1 MAPSIHEKTPR
12 RRTRGVIGLDPL
24 TAGLA
29 ALGRQRSEALGRADR
44 DPRPHRLVDDFD
56 PRPIVGT
63 ARDREGW
70 HLLDLRKRFT
80 TRTAM
85 LASIER
91 VARIESSH
99 LPVGRVNSNADS

>member
-1 MAPSIHEKTPR
+1 MAAE
-12 RRTRGVIGLDPL
+12 
-24 TAGLA
+24 LA
-29 ALGRQRSEALGRADR
+29 ALRGQRTQALGRADR
-44 DPRPHRLVDDFD
+44 DPPPRRFVNDFD
-56 PRPIVGT
+56 PCPIMVT
-63 ARDREGW
+63 AHDREGW

-91 VARIESSH
+91 VARIESSD